1 MNVSLVITTINLPN
15 KNIKKFDNQ
24 CKKKSWSFIV
34 IGDHKTPK
42 KFKLNYGDYFSIQN
56 QNNLKFSFSKK
67 CPINSYARKNIGY
80 LAAYKNNSD
89 VIVETDDDNY
99 PYNSFFEDKKIS
111 HMAKVIKSKNKWVN
125 IYSAFFKK
133 KINCWPRGLPL
144 NEITNSKI
152 QFKTKKKNNFYL
164 QQGVCEGNPDVD
176 AIFRLINKKININ
189 FKKNLNINV
198 KKSLVTLNS
207 QNTIWFRKI
216 FPLLYL
222 PVTCTMRCT
231 DIWRGLITQRILQ
244 NDNKDI
250 MFFGTTM
257 KQFRNDHNLL
267 NDFEQEIPMYL
278 NDKKI
283 DEIISDLKL
292 KKGEKNYLY
301 NLKTCYNS
309 LINHGIIS
317 KKEIFYLNAW
327 ISDCQKIIK

>member
-1 MNVSLVITTINLPN
+1 MKVSLVITTINLPN

-24 CKKKSWSFIV
+24 CKKKKWSFLV
-34 IGDHKTPK
+34 VGDHKTPK
-42 KFKLNYGDYFSIQN
+42 KFKLNYGDFFSIQN
-56 QNNLKFSFSKK
+56 QNYLKFSFSKK
-67 CPINSYARKNIGY
+67 CPINNYARKNIGY
-80 LAAYKNNSD
+80 LIAYKNNSD

-99 PYNSFFEDKKIS
+99 PYKNFFDEKKLS
-111 HMAKVIKSKNKWVN
+111 HKAKVVKNKNKWIN
-125 IYSAFFKK
+125 IYTAFFKK

-144 NEITNSKI
+144 NEITNNKI
-152 QFKTKKKNNFYL
+152 EFKNLKKNNFYL

-189 FKKNLNINV
+189 FKKNLKINV

-244 NDNKDI
+244 NDDKDI

-278 NDKKI
+278 KDKKI
-283 DEIISDLKL
+283 NEIISKLKL
-292 KKGEKNYLY
+292 KKGEKNYLS
-301 NLKTCYNS
+301 NLKTCYNA
-309 LINHGIIS
+309 LISYGIIS
-317 KKEIFYLNAW
+317 KNEKKYLNAW
-327 ISDCQKIIK
+327 IDDCQKILK

>member
-1 MNVSLVITTINLPN
+1 MKVSLVITTINLPN

-24 CKKKSWSFIV
+24 CKKKKWSFLV
-34 IGDHKTPK
+34 IGDYKTPK
-42 KFKLNYGDYFSIQN
+42 NFKLNYGEYFSIKN

-80 LAAYKNNSD
+80 LTAYKNDTD

-99 PYNSFFEDKKIS
+99 PYNNFFEDKKLS
-111 HMAKVIKSKNKWVN
+111 HKAKVIKNKNKWVN
-125 IYSAFFKK
+125 IYSAFLKK
-133 KINCWPRGLPL
+133 NINCWPRGLPL

-152 QFKTKKKNNFYL
+152 QFKTKKRNNFYL

-231 DIWRGLITQRILQ
+231 DIWRGLIAQRILQ

-278 NDKKI
+278 KDKKI
-283 DEIISDLKL
+283 NEIISNLKL

-301 NLKTCYNS
+301 NLKICYNS

-317 KKEIFYLNAW
+317 KKEIFYLDAW